1 MANVQITV
9 NVASIGSYSEDGFAQ
24 TLTRAFLGT
33 GEAKYSPISVPA
45 NGIVDGTTLIFTLP
59 KGTGTAKMA
68 LWLDGGEE
76 HYTVANM
83 TEITV
88 AGGRS
93 IFKIH
98 DARFWNGNIDL
109 TQDNTISVSCVPA
122 CTGVT
127 AAANHVP
134 ANTAVFTLLGPTF
147 STNVFN
153 AIAGRPADSIT
164 AAETVVNALPYKF
177 TLLSDAKPHTEYLML
192 QAYDQDGTALS
203 TTENITVSLLQGS
216 CTTADFAFPVVYSF
230 KHYYKNSTL
239 IGSEAVKFRRFS
251 AAAPKPMLSAPQ
263 NVTADGTTV
272 SWDEVENATS
282 YEIFADGKSIGTIDG
297 EVNN

>member
-33 GEAKYSPISVPA
+33 GDAKYSPISVPT

-59 KGTGTAKMA
+59 KGTGTVKMA
-68 LWLDGGEE
+68 LWIDGGEE
-76 HYTVANM
+76 HYTVTDM
-83 TEITV
+83 TEITI

-93 IFKIH
+93 IFEIH

-127 AAANHVP
+127 AATNHVP
-134 ANTAVFTLLGPTF
+134 ANTAFICLLGTVYSP
-147 STNVFN
+147 NVFN
-153 AIAGRPADSIT
+153 AITGRPADAIT
-164 AAETVVNALPYKF
+164 AAETVVAALPHKF
-177 TLLSDAKPHTEYLML
+177 TLLSGATPSTVEGLRL
-192 QAYDQDGTALS
+192 QARDQDGATLG
-203 TTENITVSLLQGS
+203 TTENITVSVLQGS
-216 CTTADFAFPVVYSF
+216 CTTEDFAFPVVYSF

-239 IGSEAVKFRRFS
+239 IGSGAVKFRRFS
-251 AAAPKPMLSAPQ
+251 AEEPKLAAPQ
-263 NVTADGTTV
+263 NVTANGTIV

-282 YEIFADGKSIGTIDG
+282 YEIFANGVSIG
-297 EVNN
+297 EVGI